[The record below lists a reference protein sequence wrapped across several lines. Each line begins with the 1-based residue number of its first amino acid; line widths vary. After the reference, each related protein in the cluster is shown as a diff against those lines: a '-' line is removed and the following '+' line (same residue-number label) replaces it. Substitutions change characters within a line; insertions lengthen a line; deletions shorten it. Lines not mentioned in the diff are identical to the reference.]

1 MRKVTIILI
10 IAALLLCTGGCAEI
24 DWQKHTKAAFATLL
38 EQVMKVA
45 IDQYGDQKMSAV
57 AWTIAYVEDIEW
69 AQPVLKWVDYEE
81 LVEHSYDRI
90 WRSWYRMLRAG
101 GYDTDAMIARESQ
114 VFALMD
120 VPCAGLHDELV
131 AMME

>member
-10 IAALLLCTGGCAEI
+10 IAALLLCTGGCADI
-24 DWQKHTKAAFATLL
+24 DWKAHTKAAFATLL

-45 IDQYGDQKMSAV
+45 IDQYGDQKMEAV
-57 AWTIAYVEDIEW
+57 AWTIKYVEGIGW
-69 AQPVLKWVDYEE
+69 AQPVLKWVDYEG
-81 LVEHSYDRI
+81 LIEHAYNRI
-90 WRSWYRMLRAG
+90 WRSWYRMLRVAE
-101 GYDTDAMIARESQ
+101 YDTDAYIARESK

-120 VPCAGLHDELV
+120 VPCAGLQDELV